1 MSPSLHFLLIQNLSF
16 RKPDIIPLLLNRLTI
31 LHLLLFVVFL
41 PLLDLLLNIVISLLV
56 EPINLFLEVSG
67 QSSLEDLIIRGVNL
81 FDPILIAPLVLLV
94 TPINNLGDFRLSLV
108 VVFVLECHVQSFG
121 ALTWP

>member
-1 MSPSLHFLLIQNLSF
+1 M
-16 RKPDIIPLLLNRLTI
+16 TI

>member
-16 RKPDIIPLLLNRLTI
+16 RKPDIIPLLLNHLTI

>member
-1 MSPSLHFLLIQNLSF
+1 MSPSLHFLFIQNLSF